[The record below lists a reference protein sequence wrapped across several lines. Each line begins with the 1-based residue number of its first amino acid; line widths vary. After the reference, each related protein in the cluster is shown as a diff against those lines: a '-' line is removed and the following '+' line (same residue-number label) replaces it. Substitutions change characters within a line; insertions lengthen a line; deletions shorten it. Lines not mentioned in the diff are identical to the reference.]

1 MLSSLV
7 VLVSEAAQ
15 VRVLGLC
22 SQAAGT
28 EAAQAP
34 MLAEAEAARSA
45 KAQAMLQACRNA
57 LTRQ

>member
-1 MLSSLV
+1 MLNSQAMLV
-7 VLVSEAAQ
+7 LGPVL

-34 MLAEAEAARSA
+34 MQAEVEAVCSA
-45 KAQAMLQACRNA
+45 KAQAVSQACRSA
-57 LTRQ
+57 LTKQ

>member
-7 VLVSEAAQ
+7 MLVLESVL

-34 MLAEAEAARSA
+34 MQAEVEAVRSA
-45 KAQAMLQACRNA
+45 KAQAVLQACRNA
-57 LTRQ
+57 LTMR

>member
-22 SQAAGT
+22 SLAAGT

-34 MLAEAEAARSA
+34 MQAEVEAVYSA
-45 KAQAMLQACRNA
+45 KAQAVSQACRSA
-57 LTRQ
+57 LTKQ